1 MRMRPCTSGDDLF
14 HFVFMGWKLVRN
26 KDGWH
31 AVSQRFYSRRLVMS
45 VAEEHVQ
52 DLARSSSLVIYPFH
66 AELRSAA

>member
-1 MRMRPCTSGDDLF
+1 
-14 HFVFMGWKLVRN
+14 MGWKLIRN

-31 AVSQRFYSRRLVMS
+31 AVSQRFYSGRLVMS